1 MPEKH
6 NNFTIA
12 LSTRKE
18 IGKGVPLSNYGNSWA
33 GGGNG
38 YEEVNGG
45 ISMVISMATR
55 ELRIKKMEGR
65 EQKP

>member
-1 MPEKH
+1 LPEKLEKH

-12 LSTRKE
+12 LSTRVCRYPIMVK
-18 IGKGVPLSNYGNSWA
+18 NWA

-45 ISMVISMATR
+45 ISMATR
-55 ELRIKKMEGR
+55 ELRKWMEADR
-65 EQKP
+65 NPAAF